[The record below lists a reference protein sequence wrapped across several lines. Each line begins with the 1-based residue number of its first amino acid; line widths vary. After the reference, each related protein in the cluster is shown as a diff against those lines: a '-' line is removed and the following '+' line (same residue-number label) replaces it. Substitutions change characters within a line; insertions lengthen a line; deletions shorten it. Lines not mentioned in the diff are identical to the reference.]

1 MGMLRT
7 LPVLAAPSTTAW
19 RTPVYVG
26 PSANTVVAVSFSVTK
41 NIATVVLGAGNL
53 PANGYNGPNGPS
65 VVPTATPASATQSF
79 NKVTGQP
86 FDIHG
91 GVAPGISGQGQ
102 KVVLWGFTTATYF
115 NGKTVTVLDNNPATG
130 AFRFYFT
137 NADVAS
143 TADTGNTAPSP
154 VERFRSVRIECD
166 AANSTNIV
174 YVGDLNVTA
183 TQYAAA
189 LTLAGQLAWSISGDN
204 IDASQ
209 IEIFGSSASNCSV
222 HISLIY

>member
-26 PSANTVVAVSFSVTK
+26 PSANTVAAVSFSITN
-41 NIATVVLGAGNL
+41 NIATIVLGAGAL
-53 PANGYNGPNGPS
+53 PTNGYNGPNGYIAPG
-65 VVPTATPASATQSF
+65 T
-79 NKVTGQP
+79 N

-91 GVAPGISGQGQ
+91 GNAGSSPQGSGGQ
-102 KVVLWGFTTATYF
+102 KVILWGFTTATYF
-115 NGKTVTVLDNNPATG
+115 NGCTVTILDNNPSANS
-130 AFRFYFT
+130 FRFYFT
-137 NADVAS
+137 HGNVGS
-143 TADTGNTAPSP
+143 TNDAGNTAPSP
-154 VERFRSVRIECD
+154 VERFRAVRIEAD

-189 LTLAGQLAWSISGDN
+189 LTLAAQLAFEISGDN

-209 IEIFGSSASNCSV
+209 IQIFGSSASNCSV
-222 HISLIY
+222 HVSLVY